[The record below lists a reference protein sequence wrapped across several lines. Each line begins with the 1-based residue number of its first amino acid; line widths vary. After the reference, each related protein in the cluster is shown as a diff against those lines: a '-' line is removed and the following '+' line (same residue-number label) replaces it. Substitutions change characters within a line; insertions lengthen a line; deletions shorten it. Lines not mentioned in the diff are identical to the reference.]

1 MPGAG
6 VGQIGARLAQGA
18 IGKVRQRNAEPDPW
32 EERDSPSG
40 DSAQPT
46 AKEAIGDVAS
56 AALSGAVQGAVGGAA
71 GAAAGAAKGAAFA
84 ALGNKRIR
92 TAIISAIVVVL
103 FVIVFAFTAPL
114 LTVGALL
121 SAYQPGED
129 GATTKS
135 AEESGAT
142 YQEVNAAR
150 DGQDRYGLPWY
161 LVLALTQADKS
172 VNLQAVADKLA
183 VEDHSREWRDL
194 RIGGLHYSD
203 RGYLTIPT
211 DKSSRDYQ
219 NAQHVRD
226 LHIPA
231 IEAAGFSE
239 QQANKIYAQA
249 LSWALGEDQC
259 TADGGTGANPSPIG
273 DDAQIGGET
282 WNGKQVANMKTI
294 IGMAKTM
301 YPASARQAAVIALIT
316 ARVESSFQNYAN
328 DGIITDDDGHLSASE
343 AADYEKLKFSLTLNH
358 DKVGSD
364 HASVGVFQQQA
375 LFSWGDIPGSTWKT
389 DYQGVLRRLLD
400 PAFAAFK
407 FLERV
412 RDTSGWESMDPGS
425 VAQAVQVSAK
435 PDRYAQR
442 VPLAEAIWTA
452 YGDSSPAL
460 PLPDGTSW
468 SGPGDNGDG
477 NGDGRMSAACN
488 EGTPEGTVPAASQ
501 QQLAQQILAYADE
514 GKIIWFA
521 SAPEGYDQIAAYAAG
536 GKISDACTLDVRVL
550 QVIVMAAQMFDKI
563 SINSLNRRCTSSHAG
578 TGEAS
583 YHWKGQAAD
592 IGDLN
597 GKSTAGDPAIPEAH
611 TFWARFAQVA
621 ADSGGGLGQLEC
633 RGGQEYPGVA
643 NFYDSCDH
651 IHFEVGRDGNTNP
664 LKG

>member
-1 MPGAG
+1 MTDSDPTAREPAAPARSGSSSDAARNRPAERGRSASSVRRGAEAALRARAEHQKQSSAAGGLGSAASAPRPAFGTLKPGAG
-6 VGQIGARLAQGA
+6 AGQIGARLAQEA
-18 IGKVRQRNAEPDPW
+18 IGKARQRNAAPDPE
-32 EERDSPSG
+32 EERTVPAG

-46 AKEAIGDVAS
+46 AQEAIGDVAS

-172 VNLQAVADKLA
+172 VNLQAVADKLTA
-183 VEDHSREWRDL
+183 EDHSREWRDL

-226 LHIPA
+226 LHVPA

-239 QQANKIYAQA
+239 QQANKIYGQA

-259 TADGGTGANPSPIG
+259 TADGGAGANPSPIG
-273 DDAQIGGET
+273 DDAQIGGAT

-328 DGIITDDDGHLSASE
+328 DGIITDDDGPLSASE
-343 AADYEKLKFSLTLNH
+343 AADYEKLKFSLTLDH
-358 DKVGSD
+358 DKVGTD

-389 DYQGVLRRLLD
+389 DYQGVLRRLMT

-412 RDTSGWESMDPGS
+412 RDTSGWETMEPGS
-425 VAQAVQVSAK
+425 VAQAVQISDK
-435 PDRYAQR
+435 PDRYAQH

-460 PLPDGTSW
+460 PLPDGTS
-468 SGPGDNGDG
+468 GPGPETTGTATATG
-477 NGDGRMSAACN
+477 AQAPPAMRALRKAPCRRPHSSSSRSRSSPTRTRGRSSGSPPPRK
-488 EGTPEGTVPAASQ
+488 GTTRSPHTPPAAR
-501 QQLAQQILAYADE
+501 
-514 GKIIWFA
+514 
-521 SAPEGYDQIAAYAAG
+521 SATPAP
-536 GKISDACTLDVRVL
+536 L
-550 QVIVMAAQMFDKI
+550 
-563 SINSLNRRCTSSHAG
+563 TSGCS
-578 TGEAS
+578 
-583 YHWKGQAAD
+583 
-592 IGDLN
+592 
-597 GKSTAGDPAIPEAH
+597 
-611 TFWARFAQVA
+611 R
-621 ADSGGGLGQLEC
+621 
-633 RGGQEYPGVA
+633 
-643 NFYDSCDH
+643 
-651 IHFEVGRDGNTNP
+651 
-664 LKG
+664 